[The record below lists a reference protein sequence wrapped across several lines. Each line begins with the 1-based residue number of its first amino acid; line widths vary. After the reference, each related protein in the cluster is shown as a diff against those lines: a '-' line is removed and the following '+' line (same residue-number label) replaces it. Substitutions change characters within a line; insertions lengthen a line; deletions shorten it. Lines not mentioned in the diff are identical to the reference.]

1 LPDACTRFVRE
12 HTTLQRPPHVPEI
25 QLHLA
30 HELEPVWRSTEEEL
44 AEKGLPPPFWAF
56 AWAGGQGLARYLLD
70 HPYEAKGRRVVDFAT
85 GSGLVAIAAAKA
97 GAVSVLAS
105 DLDAYAGAAVAL
117 NAQANGVQVAFTGEN
132 LLLAPPP
139 AADLIT
145 AGDICYERPVAEQ
158 VMEWLG
164 RAHRAGARVLIGDP
178 NRSYF
183 PRDRLV
189 QLAEYRVETTREI
202 EDMAVK
208 QTGVWTF
215 PG

>member
-1 LPDACTRFVRE
+1 LPDACARFVRE
-12 HTTLQRPPHVPEI
+12 HTTLQRPPHVAEI

-44 AEKGLPPPFWAF
+44 ARQGLPPPFWAF

-70 HPYEAKGRRVVDFAT
+70 HVHEAQGRRVVDFAT

-105 DLDAYAGAAVAL
+105 DLDTYAGAAVAL
-117 NAQANGVQVAFTGEN
+117 NAQANGVQVTFTGDN
-132 LLLAPPP
+132 LLLAEPPV
-139 AADLIT
+139 ADLIT